1 MPPLIKTVYDFAD
14 DGTMRIKCVA
24 YVIERAACK
33 RCGVISAANPPTIPG
48 TSLGPKALGFVE
60 EYYARRSTN
69 ETISYYFDA
78 LYGFKISPN
87 AIWNARK
94 ALKSL
99 LAPVYGQILSRIA
112 EASFIQFDESS
123 FKMNGKKGYVWL
135 VTTLDATYLVAAPS
149 RAAIMLDT
157 YFGKLLD
164 MPVVADGYAAY
175 NLFPVKQRC
184 WVHILRKAEK
194 YAIRKGGSYLSCYRR
209 LFAIYKRI
217 KDRKSAS
224 CAECLDLERTV
235 LEIASA
241 YGNVEQKKEHD
252 GCKFRVTLEG
262 AAPYL
267 FTFLRYPGMP
277 PHNNAAEL
285 EIRYAVVL
293 HRNVRH
299 QLSEP
304 EGREVFSVLIS
315 VARTCHKQGIFP
327 RIAVEEMIRDPD
339 WSIFK
344 PPEQVQKEITVKAV
358 AA

>member
-1 MPPLIKTVYDFAD
+1 
-14 DGTMRIKCVA
+14 
-24 YVIERAACK
+24 
-33 RCGVISAANPPTIPG
+33 
-48 TSLGPKALGFVE
+48 
-60 EYYARRSTN
+60 
-69 ETISYYFDA
+69 
-78 LYGFKISPN
+78 
-87 AIWNARK
+87 
-94 ALKSL
+94 
-99 LAPVYGQILSRIA
+99 
-112 EASFIQFDESS
+112 
-123 FKMNGKKGYVWL
+123 MNGKKGYVWL
-135 VTTLDATYLVAAPS
+135 VTTRDATYLVAAPS

-194 YAIRKGGSYLSCYRR
+194 YAIRKGCSHLSCYRR
-209 LFAIYKRI
+209 LLVIYKRI

-293 HRNVRH
+293 HRNVRTYSGLQTAQAQNCTH
-299 QLSEP
+299 FCKITPSRRRDLSTYERASP
-304 EGREVFSVLIS
+304 ALR
-315 VARTCHKQGIFP
+315 A
-327 RIAVEEMIRDPD
+327 
-339 WSIFK
+339 
-344 PPEQVQKEITVKAV
+344 
-358 AA
+358 

>member
-1 MPPLIKTVYDFAD
+1 MYRNLCTLLY
-14 DGTMRIKCVA
+14 
-24 YVIERAACK
+24 
-33 RCGVISAANPPTIPG
+33 IS
-48 TSLGPKALGFVE
+48 
-60 EYYARRSTN
+60 
-69 ETISYYFDA
+69 
-78 LYGFKISPN
+78 
-87 AIWNARK
+87 
-94 ALKSL
+94 
-99 LAPVYGQILSRIA
+99 
-112 EASFIQFDESS
+112 
-123 FKMNGKKGYVWL
+123 
-135 VTTLDATYLVAAPS
+135 DATYLVAAPS

-164 MPVVADGYAAY
+164 MPIVSDGYVVY
-175 NLFPVKQRC
+175 NAFPVKQRC

-194 YAIRKGGSYLSCYRR
+194 YAIKKGDVYLSCYRR
-209 LFAIYKRI
+209 LLAIYKKI
-217 KDRKSAS
+217 NDMKSAS
-224 CAECLDLERTV
+224 CAECLDLERVV

-241 YGNVEQKKEHD
+241 YENAEQKKEHD

-285 EIRYAVVL
+285 EIRDTVVL

-327 RIAVEEMIRDPD
+327 RIAVEELIRDPD